1 MVGGTWVSENKIRPG
16 AYINVKTNMVESRVS
31 DRGTVA
37 LPLVRNWGEASFVSV
52 SGDSDFLELL
62 GYEADAAELMPVRE
76 CLKHAQT
83 VKVWSL
89 NNGTQ
94 AQATVGGMTVK
105 AVCGGSRGNDLAVRV
120 VAETTEQEGAT
131 TEYTV
136 STLLDGKVMDSQ
148 RVTAAADLQ
157 KNRWVAFGSGGN
169 LQNSVQ
175 VQLSGGTD
183 GTVELSDYLD
193 FLTAAET
200 EDFDVMAV
208 DSALTTVKAAVVTFI
223 KNLREE
229 EGRCV
234 QAVLGDYAEANHE
247 GIISVKNGVVLA
259 DGTILNNYQTVYWV
273 AGATAGAAANESNTY
288 ALYEGSVDVDE
299 RYLNSEVNAALRE
312 GSFLFTK
319 TADGA
324 VVEQDINTF
333 TDFSAEKSSVIRKNR
348 VLRVLDTLV
357 TDVQQ
362 MFRTYFLGKVN
373 NDTDGRNLF
382 KAQILAYLEE
392 LQAMSAITNLDK
404 KQDVVITGGKE
415 TDSVVVELAVMPVD
429 SIEKLYMTV
438 VVS

>member
-1 MVGGTWVSENKIRPG
+1 MAGGTWVSENKVRPG
-16 AYINVKTNMVESRVS
+16 AYINVKTNMVESQIS
-31 DRGTVA
+31 DRGTVL
-37 LPLVRNWGEASFVSV
+37 LPLARNWGEASFVSV

-62 GYEADAAELMPVRE
+62 GYEADAAELLPVRE
-76 CLKHAQT
+76 CLKRART

-89 NNGTQ
+89 NNGTR
-94 AQATVGGMTVK
+94 AQATVGSVTVK
-105 AVCGGSRGNDLAVRV
+105 AVCGGSRGNDLAVQV
-120 VAETTEQEGAT
+120 VAETTGQDSVA
-131 TEYTV
+131 TEYAV
-136 STLLDGKVMDSQ
+136 STLLDGKVMDTQ
-148 RVTAAADLQ
+148 RVSAAADLR
-157 KNRWVAFGSGGN
+157 KNHWVEFEIGGS
-169 LQNSVQ
+169 LQNSVLT
-175 VQLSGGTD
+175 QLSGGTD
-183 GTVELSDYLD
+183 GTVELSDYTD
-193 FLTAAET
+193 FLAAAEK

-208 DSALTTVKAAVVTFI
+208 DSDLTTVKAAVATFI

-259 DGTILNNYQTVYWV
+259 DGTILDKYKAVYWV
-273 AGATAGAAANESNTY
+273 AGATAGAAVNESNTY
-288 ALYEGSVDVDE
+288 ARYEGSVDVDE
-299 RYLNSEVNAALRE
+299 RYLNSEVNAALQE

-357 TDVQQ
+357 TDIQQ
-362 MFRTYFLGKVN
+362 MFRMYFLGKVN
-373 NDTDGRNLF
+373 NDVDGRNLF
-382 KAQILAYLEE
+382 KAQVLAYLEE

-404 KQDVVITGGKE
+404 KQDVVIAAGKDA
-415 TDSVVVELAVMPVD
+415 DSVVVELAVMPVD

-438 VVS
+438 VIS